1 MQIEFENLSNENF
14 ISSYGQDYIIIK
26 NKKYFKNLILKNSS
40 IDENIE
46 NKSLFSKSLVKKH
59 IVEIFNKKFDF
70 ILFGTGEKTDDLPFK
85 TKELLI
91 TNKIPYEIMNSIS
104 AFKTYNILLSQ
115 GRKPIAFLKL
125 ES

>member
-14 ISSYGQDYIIIK
+14 ISSYGQNYIVIK
-26 NKKYFKNLILKNSS
+26 NKKYFKNIILKNSS

-46 NKSLFSKSLVKKH
+46 NKSLFSESLVKKN
-59 IVEIFNKKFDF
+59 IREIASKQFDF
-70 ILFGTGEKTDDLPFK
+70 MLFGTGEKTKGLPSK
-85 TKELLI
+85 TRELLI
-91 TNKIPYEIMNSIS
+91 TSKIPHEIMNSIS

-125 ES
+125 GS